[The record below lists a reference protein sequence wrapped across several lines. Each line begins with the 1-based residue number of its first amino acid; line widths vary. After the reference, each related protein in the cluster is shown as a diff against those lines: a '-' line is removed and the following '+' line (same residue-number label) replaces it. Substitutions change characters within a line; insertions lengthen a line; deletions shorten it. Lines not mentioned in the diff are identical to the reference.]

1 MDTDALTRERL
12 INLLDYIAQQS
23 QDINLNKYEIHQPAI
38 TLADLTNALGV
49 SIKSSDQSI
58 WFEVTRL
65 KLTPC
70 PIITENIRPFITFLA
85 AEQPVL
91 DIETLKSKSLKFLPS
106 IQSSGLRKRLNGE
119 RLLAKIAYCKQIQQQ
134 VTTYLNLWQSWQNDA
149 KKIRKSI
156 EIYDLLF
163 SWKTNVSLA
172 ISNRP
177 AEIVAGVGIMGW
189 QLPSTGHRYVYPLI
203 TQQVDIEI
211 LSNGVIQ
218 VMAVTAKPQLEMA
231 AFMAQEALPQAPDLN
246 RKLKQQL
253 YDGRE
258 IHIFDP
264 SSYQDIVQAAVMSL
278 DSQGSFIAEQVAPT
292 VRTHLTA
299 SLAWSIFSR
308 PRISSVIE
316 EDIDKLKQELEQG
329 AEIFEQPRTLV
340 QEAALTTREQPHYV
354 FRGRSGIEVS
364 ADIAQAMPQELFFPL
379 PYNKE
384 QVTIVQ
390 QLIDQAGVVVQGP
403 PGTGK
408 THTIANIICH
418 YLAQGKR
425 VLVTAQ
431 QGHVLKTVQE
441 KIPESIRPL
450 VVSRVGTHIDS
461 RRQLE
466 SSIDIIVQNLSQ
478 LNITEVQA
486 SIQKTLAV
494 IDSTHQAMTTVDRQ
508 IYNFAEAHYTDI
520 TIDGKNQRA
529 VDIADLVVEGE
540 THYQWFNDQLSL
552 AVQHQFPL
560 NTEALMA
567 LRRARRQVGQHLAQ
581 REQRLPASNQLP
593 NPLEIAT
600 LHQTYQRLAHIEKA
614 IEKGEQWQAIE
625 HVEETRFIAFKQSL
639 QAALQQHE
647 KLDAA
652 QQGAIWLMA
661 FRNKLHDPHLKQET
675 EILKKLFADIEQLIE
690 LRALILSDPVEIPLG
705 FYSQSKASEALQR
718 AVETG
723 KPFMWFYFAG
733 KEIEDIFANIRVSGR
748 VANQPELWQ
757 QVKRYID
764 GVNQAQH
771 FSVRWNNIAP
781 LLELPTLTL
790 HHYQL
795 DPFLRE
801 LERIYRTLNLSIILA
816 EQYDSLLYQQ
826 YQQLYRDKL
835 PSNFFYVSANIHQG
849 IVQVDAYLDLKKL
862 SVSKQT
868 LTALRHYL
876 SGYDHPRVHELLKFM
891 NELGDQACVSDKLS
905 RYQQLI
911 TPLQTLEQLAS
922 AFEVIN
928 TAVTAI
934 ADTGAYQLSE
944 RIGRI
949 VQTEQLQD
957 NVLPDNLLDAWQWA
971 RLKQHLN
978 DINHRQALL
987 ALNKKRKELEQ
998 ILSSSYEQVVAQQA
1012 WLSLKKSASDLVLT
1026 ALQRYK
1032 TAIQKIGKGTG
1043 KNASRYRKDAQSA
1056 MLQAAEAIPCWVM
1069 THYQVSESMPAR
1081 LGVFDL
1087 IIVDEASQSTLEALP
1102 VLMRGKKLLVVGDD
1116 KQVSPSNVGLA
1127 SEHINLLRNK
1137 YLSNQPH
1144 AAVLT
1149 PDMSL
1154 YDIAS
1159 SIYPSIVMLLE
1170 HFRCHPAIIAY
1181 SNQHFYSNKIKPMR
1195 LSKQSERL
1203 SPALISIYTP
1213 DGAREETS
1221 HKKINR
1227 TEAEAIIHEMARIM
1241 ADAGFQGRSLG
1252 VISLLGNEQ
1261 AAYIQTRALDT
1272 FGAELLTR
1280 FNFAS
1285 GDASAFQGAERDII
1299 FLSMVADPNNC
1310 HPLSRR
1316 EHEQRLNVAASRAR
1330 ERMYLVHSVTLTHLS
1345 PKDLRVGLLSQYF
1358 IQADQVQQSI
1368 EKKLALCESGFEK
1381 EVLSELLTQGYQVTP
1396 QLKVGSYRIDL
1407 VVVGEKDARLAV
1419 ECDGDS
1425 FHGPEQWTA
1434 DMQRQRALE
1443 RAGWT
1448 FWRCFAS
1455 TWRLEKEA
1463 VLTDL
1468 FSTLTRMNIH
1478 PQTAI
1483 TGNKNEVENREWRDT
1498 GVPLPD
1504 FTTNET
1510 SLADSNA
1517 TDSNT
1522 SIAIEPKDQQNQS
1535 SNLTLVNPSTQI
1547 MPIAIMEDITLLVSH
1562 KTCVKCQTEKQDMD
1576 FSNDSYYADGLST
1589 WCKHCL
1595 SNTKKWCVH
1604 CNVKKQAMDFVQNH
1618 KRPDGLAKFC
1628 KVCTDRLLRG

>member
-1 MDTDALTRERL
+1 MNTDALTRERL

-49 SIKSSDQSI
+49 SIKSADQSV

-65 KLTPC
+65 KLMPC
-70 PIITENIRPFITFLA
+70 PVIPENIRSFITFLA
-85 AEQPVL
+85 AAQPVL
-91 DIETLKSKSLKFLPS
+91 DIEALKRKSLKFV
-106 IQSSGLRKRLNGE
+106 QSAELSLLKKGLDQAQF
-119 RLLAKIAYCKQIQQQ
+119 LAKIANFKQIQQQ
-134 VTTYLNLWQSWQNDA
+134 VTTYLNLWQSWHDNAQ
-149 KKIRKSI
+149 KIKKSI

-172 ISNRP
+172 VSNRP

-218 VMAVTAKPQLEMA
+218 VMAIAAKPQLEMA
-231 AFMAQEALPQAPDLN
+231 AFMAQEALPQAPELS

-258 IHIFDP
+258 IHIFDQ

-278 DSQGSFIAEQVAPT
+278 DSQGSFIAEQAAPT
-292 VRTHLTA
+292 VRAHLTA

-316 EDIDKLKQELEQG
+316 EDIDKLKQQLEQG

-354 FRGRSGIEVS
+354 FRGRSGIEVG
-364 ADIAQAMPQELFFPL
+364 ANMAQARPQELFFPL

-418 YLAQGKR
+418 YLAHGKR

-450 VVSRVGTHIDS
+450 VVSRVGTHNDS

-466 SSIDIIVQNLSQ
+466 SSIDLIVQNLSQ

-486 SIQKTLAV
+486 SIQKTLDV
-494 IDSTHQAMTTVDRQ
+494 IDNTHQAMTTVDRQ

-529 VDIADLVVEGE
+529 MDIANLVVEGE
-540 THYQWFNDQLSL
+540 AHYQWFNDRLSL

-560 NTEALMA
+560 DTESLIA
-567 LRRARRQVGQHLAQ
+567 LRHARRQVGQHLAQ
-581 REQRLPASNQLP
+581 RQQRLPASNQLP
-593 NPLEIAT
+593 SPSEIAT
-600 LHQTYQRLAHIEKA
+600 LHQTYQRLAQIEQS
-614 IEKGEQWQAIE
+614 IQLGEQWQAIE
-625 HVEETRFIAFKQSL
+625 HVDDTRFIAFKHSL
-639 QAALQQHE
+639 QAALQQHD
-647 KLDAA
+647 KLEAA
-652 QQGAIWLMA
+652 QQGATWLMA
-661 FRNKLHDPHLKQET
+661 FRNKLHDPHLKQEI

-705 FYSQSKASEALQR
+705 FYSHPKASETLQR
-718 AVETG
+718 AIETG
-723 KPFMWFYFAG
+723 KPFTWFHFSG
-733 KEIEDIFANIRVSGR
+733 KELENIFANIRVSGR
-748 VANQPELWQ
+748 VADQPELWQ

-764 GVNQAQH
+764 GVNQALH

-790 HHYQL
+790 HQYQL
-795 DPFLRE
+795 DPFLRD

-826 YQQLYRDKL
+826 YQQLYRHKL
-835 PSNFFYVSANIHQG
+835 PADFFYISASIHQG
-849 IVQVDAYLDLKKL
+849 IAQVDAYLDLEKL
-862 SVSKQT
+862 SASKQT
-868 LTALRHYL
+868 LTGLRHYL
-876 SGYDHPRVHELLKFM
+876 SDYDYSIVQELLKFL
-891 NELGDQACVSDKLS
+891 NELGDQTEVTDKVNQ
-905 RYQQLI
+905 YQQLI
-911 TPLQTLEQLAS
+911 MPLQTLEQLAG

-928 TAVTAI
+928 AAVVAV
-934 ADTGAYQLSE
+934 ANAGAYQFSA
-944 RIGRI
+944 RIGQM

-957 NVLPDNLLDAWQWA
+957 SVLPENLLAAWQWA

-978 DINHRQALL
+978 DMNHRQALL
-987 ALNKKRKELEQ
+987 ALHHQRKELER
-998 ILSSSYEQVVAQQA
+998 ILSTSYEQVVAQQA

-1032 TAIQKIGKGTG
+1032 TAVQKIGKGTG

-1127 SEHINLLRNK
+1127 SDHINLLRNK

-1159 SIYPSIVMLLE
+1159 SIYPSTVMLLE

-1181 SNQHFYSNKIKPMR
+1181 SNQHFYNNKIKPMR

-1213 DGAREETS
+1213 DGAREETT

-1227 TEAEAIIHEMARIM
+1227 TEAEAIIHEMAHIM
-1241 ADAGFQGRSLG
+1241 ADASFQGRSLG

-1261 AAYIQTRALDT
+1261 AAYIQTRVLDT
-1272 FGAELLTR
+1272 FGAKLLTR

-1330 ERMYLVHSVTLTHLS
+1330 ERMYLVHSVILTHLS

-1358 IQADQVQQSI
+1358 MQSDQAQQSI
-1368 EKKLALCESGFEK
+1368 EKKRALCESGFEK
-1381 EVLSELLTQGYQVTP
+1381 EVLSELLAQGYQVTP

-1407 VVVGEKDARLAV
+1407 VVEGERDARLAV

-1455 TWRLEKEA
+1455 TWRLEKA
-1463 VLTDL
+1463 IVLADL
-1468 FSTLTRMNIH
+1468 FSTLTNMNIQ

-1498 GVPLPD
+1498 GAPLPD
-1504 FTTNET
+1504 FAKN
-1510 SLADSNA
+1510 DSSVA
-1517 TDSNT
+1517 VGNT
-1522 SIAIEPKDQQNQS
+1522 SHDAAPKDPQDAMSHHATVDLSIQLEPTVITENIAIVAQ
-1535 SNLTLVNPSTQI
+1535 
-1547 MPIAIMEDITLLVSH
+1547 H
-1562 KTCVKCQTEKQDMD
+1562 KICVKCRAEKQTMD
-1576 FSNDSYYADGLST
+1576 FMANQYYADGLST
-1589 WCKHCL
+1589 WCKSCL
-1595 SNTKKWCVH
+1595 SSTKKWCVH
-1604 CNVKKQAMDFVQNH
+1604 CNVKKQALEFVQNR

-1628 KVCTDRLLRG
+1628 KTCTDQLLRS